1 MPYRFVRQ
9 KIRDFVVYRI
19 LGIGD
24 SPHRIALGVAA
35 ALFITFTPTMGIQML
50 LAFGLAALIGGNRM
64 VTLPIVWISNPLTA
78 VPMYYANWCVGHLI
92 LYRSLEFDP
101 TVRATLAKL
110 FVPQE
115 NFGAYV
121 DHLWDAA
128 FWEEILRLLAK
139 CGVELWLGS
148 LVVSATIALISY
160 PICRRAVIAYRRAR
174 HHDHHETPPS
184 PPEQPHAQATHQD
197 KATKPAN
204 AEAHS

>member
-9 KIRDFVVYRI
+9 KVRDFVVYRI
-19 LGIGD
+19 LGVGD

-35 ALFITFTPTMGIQML
+35 ALFITFTPTIGIQMI
-50 LAFGLAALIGGNRM
+50 LAFGLAALIGGNRV

-115 NFGAYV
+115 SFGDYL
-121 DHLWDAA
+121 DHVVDAA
-128 FWEEILRLLAK
+128 FWQEILGLLAK
-139 CGVELWLGS
+139 CGIELWIGS
-148 LVVSATIALISY
+148 LVVSASVALISY
-160 PICRRAVIAYRRAR
+160 PICRRAVAAYRRAR
-174 HHDHHETPPS
+174 HHDHHDAAPS
-184 PPEQPHAQATHQD
+184 TPEQPPAENPSRKVTGE
-197 KATKPAN
+197 PAN
-204 AEAHS
+204 AEARQ